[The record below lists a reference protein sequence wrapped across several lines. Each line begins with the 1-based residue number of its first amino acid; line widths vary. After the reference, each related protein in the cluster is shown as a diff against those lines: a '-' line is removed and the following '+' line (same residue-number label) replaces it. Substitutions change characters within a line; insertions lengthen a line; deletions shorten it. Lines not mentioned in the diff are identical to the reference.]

1 MRRNIA
7 PTFLSF
13 FLLLLAPFIA
23 SAQSEKGALV
33 GVVTDGTGGGGSGSH
48 GHHSQPG

>member
-13 FLLLLAPFIA
+13 FLLLIAPCIV
-23 SAQSEKGALV
+23 SAQTEKGALV
-33 GVVTDGTGGGGSGSH
+33 GVVTDGTGAVV
-48 GHHSQPG
+48 PGATVTILNLE